1 MNLHNVY
8 TNKLSEGS
16 KYKTME
22 SLYDIGNDFTAFR
35 VIEAM
40 IDNGKFDELRALDK
54 SGNPGIIESSDGTK
68 ENVKQAIQELKDIEN
83 KWQGT
88 LNLDNSNII
97 DGRGEKDYYEWL
109 LSEGYSEKE
118 ARRHMAT
125 LEQKAK
131 LDKIVHWSNPA
142 TAGKTLS

>member
-88 LNLDNSNII
+88 LNLNNSNTFKKGDDAAMLQYWI
-97 DGRGEKDYYEWL
+97 
-109 LSEGYSEKE
+109 
-118 ARRHMAT
+118 
-125 LEQKAK
+125 
-131 LDKIVHWSNPA
+131 
-142 TAGKTLS
+142 